1 MIKNKTQ
8 WKTGRVLT
16 YSEQVEFI
24 VNAKREQDYKNNP
37 NFESKYYVDANNH
50 QAVARGCSLNL
61 IINGHRFT

>member
-8 WKTGRVLT
+8 WRTGRALT
-16 YSEQVEFI
+16 RVQQLEFI
-24 VNAKREQDYKNNP
+24 VNAKRQQDYKNNP
-37 NFESKYYVDANNH
+37 NFESTNYANNN